1 MKLIYPYIKAN
12 LNKILL
18 GILCMVVVDMV
29 QIIIPQ
35 IIKNIIDKLA
45 LASFD
50 SKTLLFQCIF
60 ILSLG
65 FVMAVLRY
73 GWRNLLMGSARNVE
87 KRIRD
92 DLFKRVLSLDM
103 AYLDK
108 VKTGDIMAHAVS
120 DINHI
125 RMAFGF
131 GLIVLVDIILLG
143 GATLSIMIVTH
154 PKLTAF
160 AMIPMPLLIIVTK
173 NLGNKM
179 HTFHTSAQ
187 KSFSMLTELVRE
199 SFAGIRIIKVFNFED
214 LTGQKVKLA
223 SQDYFKKN
231 LKRAFITALLRPM
244 LILFFNLSTLII
256 IFYGGFLVMQDS
268 LTPGEL
274 AAFLQYLGILAWPII
289 AIGWLTNLFQRGMAS
304 LNRINLLI
312 DSKLDVRPPENPIA
326 ISKIRGEIVFHGISF
341 VHGKTKPDQQPG
353 IISDKQ
359 PDKKPDKRS
368 GRQDDNLTLEDIS
381 LKIHKGDRIGI
392 TGHPGSGKTT
402 LIQLIPRLYNPT
414 KGKILIDGHDIKTI
428 DLNFLRQNI
437 ALMPQEAFLFSG
449 TIKENILMGK
459 SCNPARFEQI
469 INVCCLK
476 TTLEQMPK
484 GLDTLVG
491 ERGITLSGGQ
501 KQRIALAR
509 TLITQKPII
518 ILDDPIS
525 QMDTD
530 TASKVISRLNQMNL
544 DASLIIISHRIS
556 ALALCDTIYIL
567 NKGQIEAYGR
577 HQELIKS
584 NAFYKTSYKVQQ
596 SEKGI

>member
-1 MKLIYPYIKAN
+1 LKLIYPYIKAN

-65 FVMAVLRY
+65 FAMAVLRY

-143 GATLSIMIVTH
+143 GATLCIMIVTH

-160 AMIPMPLLIIVTK
+160 AMIPMPLLIIGTK

-214 LTGQKVKLA
+214 LTGQKVKHA
-223 SQDYFKKN
+223 SHDYFKKN

-244 LILFFNLSTLII
+244 LILFFNISTLII
-256 IFYGGFLVMQDS
+256 IFYGGFLVMQNN

-341 VHGKTKPDQQPG
+341 IHGKT
-353 IISDKQ
+353 
-359 PDKKPDKRS
+359 KPDKRS
-368 GRQDDNLTLEDIS
+368 GRQDDKLTLKDIS
-381 LKIHKGDRIGI
+381 LKIHKGNRIGI

-414 KGKILIDGHDIKTI
+414 KGKVLIDGHDIKTI
-428 DLNFLRQNI
+428 DLDFLRQNI

-469 INVCCLK
+469 INVCCLE

-544 DASLIIISHRIS
+544 NASLIIISHRIS

-567 NKGQIEAYGR
+567 NKGQIEAYGS
-577 HQELIKS
+577 HKELIKS
-584 NAFYKTSYKVQQ
+584 NPFYKTSYRVQQ

>member
-65 FVMAVLRY
+65 FAMAVLRY

-108 VKTGDIMAHAVS
+108 VKTGDIMTHAVS

-214 LTGQKVKLA
+214 LTGQKVKHA
-223 SQDYFKKN
+223 SHDYFKKN

-244 LILFFNLSTLII
+244 LILFFNTSTLII
-256 IFYGGFLVMQDS
+256 IFYGGFLVMQDN

-312 DSKLDVRPPENPIA
+312 DSKLDVRPPENPVA
-326 ISKIRGEIVFHGISF
+326 ISKIRGEIIFHGISF
-341 VHGKTKPDQQPG
+341 VYGKTRRDQQPG
-353 IISDKQ
+353 AISDKR
-359 PDKKPDKRS
+359 PDKKPDK
-368 GRQDDNLTLEDIS
+368 QDDNLTLEDIS

-414 KGKILIDGHDIKTI
+414 KGKISIDGHDIKTI
-428 DLNFLRQNI
+428 DLDFLRQNI

-449 TIKENILMGK
+449 TIKENILMGRQPEK
-459 SCNPARFEQI
+459 KRLDQI
-469 INVCCLK
+469 IHVCSLK
-476 TTLEQMPK
+476 TTLEKMPK

-530 TASKVISRLNQMNL
+530 TASKVILRLNQINL

-567 NKGQIEAYGR
+567 NKGQIEAYGS
-577 HQELIKS
+577 HKELIKS

>member
-1 MKLIYPYIKAN
+1 LKLIYPYIKAN

-65 FVMAVLRY
+65 FAMAVLRY

-143 GATLSIMIVTH
+143 GATLCIMIVTH

-160 AMIPMPLLIIVTK
+160 AMIPMPLLIIGTK

-214 LTGQKVKLA
+214 LTGQKVKHA
-223 SQDYFKKN
+223 SHDYFKKN

-244 LILFFNLSTLII
+244 LILFFNISTLII
-256 IFYGGFLVMQDS
+256 LFYGGFLVMQDN

-341 VHGKTKPDQQPG
+341 IHGKT
-353 IISDKQ
+353 
-359 PDKKPDKRS
+359 KPDKRS
-368 GRQDDNLTLEDIS
+368 GRQDDKLTLKDIS
-381 LKIHKGDRIGI
+381 LKIHKGNRIGI

-414 KGKILIDGHDIKTI
+414 KGKVLIDGHDIKTI
-428 DLNFLRQNI
+428 DLDFLRQNI

-459 SCNPARFEQI
+459 SCNSARFEQI

-544 DASLIIISHRIS
+544 NASLIIISHRIS

-567 NKGQIEAYGR
+567 NKGQIEAYGS
-577 HQELIKS
+577 HKELIKS
-584 NAFYKTSYKVQQ
+584 NPFYKTSYRVQQ

>member
-18 GILCMVVVDMV
+18 GLLCMIVVDLA

-35 IIKNIIDKLA
+35 IIKDIIDKLA
-45 LASFD
+45 STSFD
-50 SKTLLFQCIF
+50 SKTLLLQCIF

-65 FVMAVLRY
+65 IAMALLRY
-73 GWRNLLMGSARNVE
+73 GWRNLLMGSARDME

-92 DLFKRVLSLDM
+92 ELFRRVLSLDM

-108 VKTGDIMAHAVS
+108 VKPGDIMAHAVS

-143 GATLSIMIVTH
+143 GATLAIMIATN

-160 AMIPMPLLIIVTK
+160 AMIPMPVLIIVTK
-173 NLGNKM
+173 TLGNKM

-187 KSFSMLTELVRE
+187 KSFSLLTELVRE

-214 LTGQKVKLA
+214 LTGQKVKQA

-244 LILFFNLSTLII
+244 LILFFNASTLII
-256 IFYGGFLVMQDS
+256 IFYGGFLVMQDN

-304 LNRINLLI
+304 LDRINKLI
-312 DSKLDVRPPENPIA
+312 DSKLDVNSPENPA
-326 ISKIRGEIVFHGISF
+326 DISTIRGDIVFHEVSF
-341 VHGKTKPDQQPG
+341 IYGKSKPNQ
-353 IISDKQ
+353 KT
-359 PDKKPDKRS
+359 DKKTAQKTNQEPGKPA
-368 GRQDDNLTLEDIS
+368 NNITLANINFQ
-381 LKIHKGDRIGI
+381 IHKGDRIGI

-402 LIQLIPRLYNPT
+402 LVQLIPRLYNST
-414 KGKILIDGHDIKTI
+414 QGKISIDGIDIKNI
-428 DLNFLRQNI
+428 DLDFLRHNI

-459 SCNPARFEQI
+459 KCDQTRLEQI
-469 INVCCLK
+469 ISVCCLK
-476 TTLEQMPK
+476 STLEQMPN

-491 ERGITLSGGQ
+491 ERGVTLSGGQ

-509 TLITQKPII
+509 TLITPKPII

-525 QMDTD
+525 QMDTG
-530 TASKVISRLNQMNL
+530 TASKVILRLNQMNL

-567 NKGQIEAYGR
+567 NSGQIEASGS
-577 HQELIKS
+577 HKELIKH
-584 NAFYKTSYKVQQ
+584 NIFYKTSYQAQ
-596 SEKGI
+596 LSEKGI